1 MADPI
6 VSRLLEYLD
15 DSPSPFHAAKEAA
28 RLLEEAGFA
37 PVDEAA
43 APGSLPP
50 GTRGYVLRGG
60 SVVAFLVGSEPAA
73 EAGFRIVTAHTDSPN
88 LRVKPQPLVRGQG
101 YVRLG
106 VEPYGGL
113 ILATWT
119 DRDLGMAGR
128 VVIRTE
134 EGLEQGLVDFR
145 QPLCRIPNVAIHLN
159 RKVNDDGLKLN
170 KQTHLPAVF
179 ALANDDDEEDDPFR
193 RLLADEVDCN
203 PDDLLAW
210 DLSLY
215 DLAPA
220 TLSGA
225 HQEFISG
232 SRLDNLASC
241 HAGLEALIGQSS
253 DAVPASTAVLALFD
267 HEEIGSQTSRGAQ
280 SSLLSAVLRRV
291 VEEGENQAAGG
302 LDRAVANSWMVTV
315 DMAHAVHPAWK
326 DKHDPEH
333 MPRLNK
339 GPVIKQNVNA
349 RYTTESES
357 AAMFLWLCEAVEAPC
372 QWFVNRSDLACGST
386 VGPMVAANLG
396 LRSVDVGNSMLA
408 MHSVREMAG
417 SEDHPHMARVLGAF
431 LAG

>member
-1 MADPI
+1 MANPI

-28 RLLEEAGFA
+28 RQLEEAGFA
-37 PVDEAA
+37 PIDEAA
-43 APGSLPP
+43 APASLAP
-50 GTRGYVLRGG
+50 GARAYVLRGG
-60 SVVAFLVGSEPAA
+60 SVVAFRVGSEPVA
-73 EAGFRIVTAHTDSPN
+73 EAGFRIVTAHTDSPS
-88 LRVKPQPLVRGQG
+88 LRVKPQPLVRDQG

-113 ILATWT
+113 IVATWT

-134 EGLEQGLVDFR
+134 EGLDQGLVDFR
-145 QPLCRIPNVAIHLN
+145 QPLCRIPNLAIHLN
-159 RKVNDDGLKLN
+159 RKVNEEGLKLN
-170 KQTHLPAVF
+170 EQTHLPAVF
-179 ALANDDDEEDDPFR
+179 ALAGDDEKDDPFR
-193 RLLADEVDCN
+193 RLLAEEVDCD
-203 PDDLLAW
+203 PDALLAW
-210 DLSLY
+210 DLCLY

-220 TLSGA
+220 TLAGA
-225 HQEFISG
+225 HQEFISS

-241 HAGLEALIGQSS
+241 HAGLEALVGQKA
-253 DAVPASTAVLALFD
+253 DALPTSTAVLALFD
-267 HEEIGSQTSRGAQ
+267 HEEIGSRTSRGAQ
-280 SSLLSAVLRRV
+280 SSLLEAVLRRV
-291 VEEGENQAAGG
+291 VEQGENRAAGG
-302 LDRAVANSWMVTV
+302 LDRALANSWMISV
-315 DMAHAVHPAWK
+315 DMAHAVHPAHK

-333 MPRLNK
+333 MPHLNK

-357 AAMFLWLCEAVEAPC
+357 AALFLWLCEQVEAPC

-396 LRSVDVGNSMLA
+396 LRSVDVGNPMLA